1 MTDTLRK
8 GPARGVTGE
17 SITLP
22 KKEGEF
28 QTQQVLTIVGGHFI
42 HDVYTATIPTLLPLI
57 IEKLSL
63 SLTLA
68 GSLTA
73 MLQLPALINPF
84 IGYLADKVSLRYFVI
99 FAPAITAT
107 LISAIGVTAD
117 YFTLGV
123 ILFLAGISVAAFHA
137 PAPAMIGRI
146 SGRKVGTGMS
156 LFMAGGELARS
167 VGPLLAVWAVS
178 TWTLEGSWRILVI
191 GWTASLILLWR
202 LKSVPADPTPPRD
215 LRLMLPELR
224 GLFLPL
230 MAIALFRNLMA
241 VSLTVYLPTF
251 LSQEGASLWMA
262 GASLSILESAGVA
275 GALLSGTLSDRLGR
289 KPILFGATIFS
300 AGFMLIFL
308 NVSGWIRIPV
318 LVALGFTLLSVTP
331 VLLAI
336 VQVHL
341 PTNRAAGNGIFM
353 SINFLMRVLSITLIG
368 LIGDRFGLRTAFLW
382 SVPLSLM
389 AVPGILWLKEVPRAL
404 DDRPRTMDDRR

>member
-1 MTDTLRK
+1 MTDTLRNTPTK
-8 GPARGVTGE
+8 GMTGE
-17 SITLP
+17 SIALP
-22 KKEGEF
+22 KTGGEF
-28 QTQQVLTIVGGHFI
+28 QIQQVLTIAGGHFI
-42 HDVYTATIPTLLPLI
+42 HDIYTATIPTLLPLI

-107 LISAIGVTAD
+107 LISATGLTSN

-123 ILFLAGISVAAFHA
+123 VLFLAGISVAAFHS

-156 LFMAGGELARS
+156 LFMAAGELARS

-178 TWTLEGSWRILVI
+178 TWTLEGSWRIVLI

-202 LKSVPADPTPPRD
+202 LKDIPANPTPPRD
-215 LRLMLPELR
+215 LRSMIPVLR
-224 GLFLPL
+224 NLFIPL
-230 MAIALFRNLMA
+230 TAIALFRNMMA
-241 VSLTVYLPTF
+241 VSLTIYLPTF
-251 LSQEGASLWMA
+251 LSQDGASLWMA

-275 GALLSGTLSDRLGR
+275 GALMSGTVSDRLGR
-289 KPILFGATIFS
+289 KPVVLGATLFS
-300 AGFMLIFL
+300 AGFMLVFL
-308 NVSGWIRIPV
+308 NLSGWMRIPV
-318 LVALGFTLLSVTP
+318 LVVLGFTLLSVTP

-336 VQVHL
+336 VQEHL
-341 PTNRAAGNGIFM
+341 PTNRAVGNGLFM
-353 SINFLMRVLSITLIG
+353 SVNFLMQVVSITLIG

-389 AVPGILWLKEVPRAL
+389 AVPAILWLKEVPRGIGG
-404 DDRPRTMDDRR
+404 